1 MKKKIGIG
9 IGVLVILLIMG
20 LVIVRSFFYSKDQ
33 AIEIEEDPYGI
44 EYYVVP
50 NMEQVFVNG
59 IVKPEQSQEFSKEES
74 LGTMG
79 DLEVE
84 NGQNVEKG
92 QLFYTYENT
101 EVATQISDLKN
112 QIARIETQKSNANYK
127 LNLAIK
133 NWKKQPVEERS
144 QTLEEIKIDMGTDD
158 LSAEITEMNSNIK
171 SLKEQQYKKVVA
183 PFDGKVYIPEVKDA
197 NTPILKLISNK
208 FYVSGTVNEKDVEK
222 LVPEQVADIKV
233 ISNDRTVTGK
243 VNFIDLNP
251 SDGNDGGE
259 TYYSEESS
267 AMSSYPV
274 KLSLDSLEGIRNGY
288 HVQAVINI
296 GKTAITI
303 PTEAIKQ
310 EGDQVYVL
318 VNDFGTVVRRVVQI
332 GEEEGNSTVV
342 TSGLEAED
350 QIIVSSKEP
359 VEEGQV
365 LSEPLM
371 DDSEFQES
379 TDEVEEDAPIEEKE

>member
-1 MKKKIGIG
+1 MKKKIGVGLG
-9 IGVLVILLIMG
+9 ILVILIIIS
-20 LVIVRSFFYSKDQ
+20 LVIVRSFFSSKEQ
-33 AIEIEEDPYGI
+33 AIEIENDPYGI

-74 LGTMG
+74 LGTIG
-79 DLEVE
+79 DLKVE

-92 QLFYTYENT
+92 ELLYTYENT
-101 EVATQISDLKN
+101 EVATQINDLKN
-112 QIARIETQKSNANYK
+112 QIARMETQRSNANYK

-133 NWKKQPVEERS
+133 NWKQQPVEERS

-158 LSAEITEMNSNIK
+158 INAEITEMHSNIK

-183 PFDGKVYIPEVKDA
+183 PFNGKVYIPEVKDA

-208 FYVSGTVNEKDVEK
+208 FYVAGTVNEKDVEK
-222 LVPEQVADIKV
+222 LAVKQVADIKV
-233 ISNDRTVTGK
+233 ISNDHTVTGK
-243 VNFIDLNP
+243 VDFIDLNP
-251 SDGNDGGE
+251 SEGNEGGE
-259 TYYSEESS
+259 MYYSEQNST
-267 AMSSYPV
+267 MSSYPV

-296 GKTAITI
+296 GKTIITI
-303 PTEAIKQ
+303 PTKAIKQ
-310 EGDQVYVL
+310 EGDQAYVL

-332 GEEEGNSTVV
+332 SEGEGDNTVV

-371 DDSEFQES
+371 DDSEFQEPI
-379 TDEVEEDAPIEEKE
+379 DELEEDGSIEEKE

>member
-1 MKKKIGIG
+1 MKKKIGVGLG
-9 IGVLVILLIMG
+9 ILVILIIIS
-20 LVIVRSFFYSKDQ
+20 LVIVRSFFSSKEQ
-33 AIEIEEDPYGI
+33 AIEIENDPYGI

-74 LGTMG
+74 LGTIG
-79 DLEVE
+79 DLKVE

-92 QLFYTYENT
+92 ELLYTYENT
-101 EVATQISDLKN
+101 EVATQINDLKN
-112 QIARIETQKSNANYK
+112 QIARMETQRSNANYK

-133 NWKKQPVEERS
+133 NWKQQPVEERS

-158 LSAEITEMNSNIK
+158 INAEITEMHSNIK

-183 PFDGKVYIPEVKDA
+183 PFNGKVYIPEVKDA

-208 FYVSGTVNEKDVEK
+208 FYVAGTVNEKDVEK
-222 LVPEQVADIKV
+222 LAVKQVADIKV
-233 ISNDRTVTGK
+233 ISNDHTVTGK
-243 VNFIDLNP
+243 VDFIDLNP
-251 SDGNDGGE
+251 SEGNEGGE
-259 TYYSEESS
+259 MYYSEQNST
-267 AMSSYPV
+267 MSSYPV

-296 GKTAITI
+296 GKTIITI
-303 PTEAIKQ
+303 PTKAIKQ
-310 EGDQVYVL
+310 EGDQAYVL

-332 GEEEGNSTVV
+332 GEGEGDNTVV

-371 DDSEFQES
+371 DDSEFQEPI
-379 TDEVEEDAPIEEKE
+379 DELEEDGSIEEKE